1 MIKSPVKSGTN
12 PHIPIMVK
20 EVIQYLQIS
29 KAGTYIDC
37 TIGYGGHAHQILKK
51 LSLNGKLIG
60 IDKDEEAIKFCKK
73 SLSNY
78 SNVELFH
85 NSYHK
90 IRDILSISKIQKVDG
105 MLLDL
110 GLSSAQ
116 LDSKSRGFSY
126 KINSELDMRFDL
138 SQNFKANDLLNTKSK
153 KEIADLIFK
162 YSDERRSRAIADNI
176 LKMRPI
182 KSVFELV
189 EAIRKSTPPK
199 NRNKSLA
206 RVFQAVR
213 ILVNNELSIL
223 ENFLSEFCSQLSV
236 GGRIVFISFHSLED
250 RIVKHALKDLSLKK
264 KMKIL
269 TKKPLCPSP
278 EENFSNRRSRSAK
291 LRAAEKIL

>member
-1 MIKSPVKSGTN
+1 MIKNPVNSGTS

-20 EVIQYLQIS
+20 EVIQYLKIS
-29 KAGTYIDC
+29 KTGTYMDC
-37 TIGYGGHAHQILKK
+37 TIGYGGHARQILEG

-73 SLSNY
+73 SLSAY
-78 SNVELFH
+78 PNVQLFH

-90 IRDILSISKIQKVDG
+90 IKDILSISKTQKVDG

-138 SQNFKANDLLNTKSK
+138 SQKFKANDLLNIKSK
-153 KEIADLIFK
+153 KDIADIIFK
-162 YSDERRSRAIADNI
+162 YSDERRSRAIADSI

-182 KSVFELV
+182 KNVYELV
-189 EAIRKSTPPK
+189 EAVRRSTPPR
-199 NRNKSLA
+199 NRNKTLA
-206 RVFQAVR
+206 RVFQAIR

-250 RIVKHALKDLSLKK
+250 RIVKRALKDLSLKK
-264 KMKIL
+264 KIKIL
-269 TKKPLCPSP
+269 TKKPLYPSQ
-278 EENFSNRRSRSAK
+278 EENNSNRRSRSAK
-291 LRAAEKIL
+291 LRAAERIS

>member
-1 MIKSPVKSGTN
+1 MIKNPVESGTS

-20 EVIQYLQIS
+20 EVIQYLKIS
-29 KAGTYIDC
+29 KTGTYMDC
-37 TIGYGGHAHQILKK
+37 TIGYGGHARQILEE

-73 SLSNY
+73 SLSAF
-78 SNVELFH
+78 SNVQLFH

-90 IRDILSISKIQKVDG
+90 IKDILSISKTQKVDG

-138 SQNFKANDLLNTKSK
+138 SQKYKANDLLNIKSK
-153 KEIADLIFK
+153 KEIADIIFK
-162 YSDERRSRAIADNI
+162 YSDERRSRAIADSI

-182 KSVFELV
+182 KNVYELV
-189 EAIRKSTPPK
+189 EAIRRSTPPK
-199 NRNKSLA
+199 NRNKTLA
-206 RVFQAVR
+206 RVFQAIR

-236 GGRIVFISFHSLED
+236 GGRIVFISFHSIED
-250 RIVKHALKDLSLKK
+250 RIVKRALKDLSVKK
-264 KMKIL
+264 KIKIL
-269 TKKPLCPSP
+269 TKKPLYPSQK
-278 EENFSNRRSRSAK
+278 ENNLNRRSRSAK
-291 LRAAEKIL
+291 LRAAERIS

>member
-1 MIKSPVKSGTN
+1 MIKNPAKSGTS

-29 KAGTYIDC
+29 KTGTYIDC
-37 TIGYGGHAHQILKK
+37 TIGYGGHAHQILKQ
-51 LSLNGKLIG
+51 LSLSGKLIG
-60 IDKDEEAIKFCKK
+60 IDKDEEAIKFCKT
-73 SLSNY
+73 SLSAY
-78 SNVELFH
+78 SNLELFQ

-90 IRDILSISKIQKVDG
+90 IKDILSISKIQKVDG

-116 LDSKSRGFSY
+116 LDSKSRGFSF
-126 KINSELDMRFDL
+126 KVDSELDMRFDL

-153 KEIADLIFK
+153 KEIADIIFK
-162 YSDERRSRAIADNI
+162 YSEERRSRAIADSI

-182 KSVFELV
+182 KNVFELV

-199 NRNKSLA
+199 NRNKTLA

-223 ENFLSEFCSQLSV
+223 ENFLSEFCNQLSV
-236 GGRIVFISFHSLED
+236 GGRVVFISFHSLED

-291 LRAAEKIL
+291 LRAAERI

>member
-1 MIKSPVKSGTN
+1 MKSGTS

-20 EVIQYLQIS
+20 EVIQYLKIS
-29 KAGTYIDC
+29 NTGTYMDC
-37 TIGYGGHAHQILKK
+37 TIGYGGHARQILEG

-73 SLSNY
+73 SLSAY
-78 SNVELFH
+78 PNVQLFH

-90 IRDILSISKIQKVDG
+90 IKDILSISKTQKVDG

-138 SQNFKANDLLNTKSK
+138 SQKYKANDLLNIKSK
-153 KEIADLIFK
+153 KDIADIIFK
-162 YSDERRSRAIADNI
+162 YSDERRSRAIADSI

-182 KSVFELV
+182 KNVYELV
-189 EAIRKSTPPK
+189 EAIRRSTPPK
-199 NRNKSLA
+199 NRNKTLA
-206 RVFQAVR
+206 RVFQAIR

-223 ENFLSEFCSQLSV
+223 ENFLSEFCSRLSV

-250 RIVKHALKDLSLKK
+250 RIVKRALKDLSLKK
-264 KMKIL
+264 KIKIL
-269 TKKPLCPSP
+269 TKKPLYPSQK
-278 EENFSNRRSRSAK
+278 ENNSNRRSRSAK
-291 LRAAEKIL
+291 LRAAERIS

>member
-1 MIKSPVKSGTN
+1 MIRNPAKSGTS

-29 KAGTYIDC
+29 KTGTYIDC
-37 TIGYGGHAHQILKK
+37 TIGYGGHAKQILKK
-51 LSLNGKLIG
+51 LSLSGKLIG

-73 SLSNY
+73 SLSAYN
-78 SNVELFH
+78 NVKLFQ

-90 IRDILSISKIQKVDG
+90 IKDILSMSKIQKVDG

-116 LDSKSRGFSY
+116 LDSKSRGFSF
-126 KINSELDMRFDL
+126 KIDSELDMRFDL
-138 SQNFKANDLLNTKSK
+138 SQNFKANDLLNIKSK
-153 KEIADLIFK
+153 KEIADMIFR
-162 YSDERRSRAIADNI
+162 YSEERRSRAIAESI
-176 LKMRPI
+176 MKMRPI
-182 KSVFELV
+182 KNVFELV

-199 NRNKSLA
+199 NRNKTFA

-223 ENFLSEFCSQLSV
+223 ENFLSEFCNQLSV
-236 GGRIVFISFHSLED
+236 GGRVVFISFHSIED

-264 KMKIL
+264 KIKIL

-278 EENFSNRRSRSAK
+278 EENFLNRRSRSAK

>member
-1 MIKSPVKSGTN
+1 
-12 PHIPIMVK
+12 MVE

-29 KAGTYIDC
+29 KTGTYIDC
-37 TIGYGGHAHQILKK
+37 TIGYGGHAHQILKE

-73 SLSNY
+73 SLSAY
-78 SNVELFH
+78 SNVELFQ

-90 IRDILSISKIQKVDG
+90 IKDILSISKIQKVDG

-116 LDSKSRGFSY
+116 LDSKSRGFSF
-126 KINSELDMRFDL
+126 KIDSELDMRFDL
-138 SQNFKANDLLNTKSK
+138 SQNFKAADLLNTKSK
-153 KEIADLIFK
+153 KEIADIIFK
-162 YSDERRSRAIADNI
+162 YSEERRSRAIADSI

-182 KSVFELV
+182 KNVFELV

-199 NRNKSLA
+199 NRDKTLA

-223 ENFLSEFCSQLSV
+223 ENFLSEFCNLLSV
-236 GGRIVFISFHSLED
+236 GGRVVFISFHSIED
-250 RIVKHALKDLSLKK
+250 RIVKHALKDLSSKK

-269 TKKPLCPSP
+269 TKKPLYPSP
-278 EENFSNRRSRSAK
+278 EENFSNKRSRSAK
-291 LRAAEKIL
+291 LRAAERIL

>member
-1 MIKSPVKSGTN
+1 MIKNPAKSGTS

-29 KAGTYIDC
+29 KTGTYIDC
-37 TIGYGGHAHQILKK
+37 TIGYGGHAHQILKE
-51 LSLNGKLIG
+51 LSLSGKLIG

-73 SLSNY
+73 SLSAY
-78 SNVELFH
+78 SNVELFQ

-90 IRDILSISKIQKVDG
+90 IKDILSISKIQKVDG

-116 LDSKSRGFSY
+116 LDSKSRGFSF
-126 KINSELDMRFDL
+126 KIDSELDMRFDL
-138 SQNFKANDLLNTKSK
+138 SQNFKANDLLNIKSK
-153 KEIADLIFK
+153 KEIADIIFK
-162 YSDERRSRAIADNI
+162 YSEERRSRAIADSI

-182 KSVFELV
+182 KNVFELV

-199 NRNKSLA
+199 NRNKTLA

-223 ENFLSEFCSQLSV
+223 ENFLSEFCNQLSV
-236 GGRIVFISFHSLED
+236 GGRVVFISFHSLED

-291 LRAAEKIL
+291 LRAAERI

>member
-1 MIKSPVKSGTN
+1 VIKNPGKSGTT

-29 KAGTYIDC
+29 KTGTYIDC
-37 TIGYGGHAHQILKK
+37 TIGYGGHAHQILKE
-51 LSLNGKLIG
+51 LSLSGKLIG

-73 SLSNY
+73 SLSAY
-78 SNVELFH
+78 SNVELFQ

-90 IRDILSISKIQKVDG
+90 IKDILSISKIQKVDG

-116 LDSKSRGFSY
+116 LNSKSRGFSF
-126 KINSELDMRFDL
+126 KFDSELDMRFDL
-138 SQNFKANDLLNTKSK
+138 SQNFKANDLLNIKSK
-153 KEIADLIFK
+153 KEIADIIFK
-162 YSDERRSRAIADNI
+162 YSEERRSRAIAESI

-182 KSVFELV
+182 KNVFELV

-199 NRNKSLA
+199 NRNKTLA
-206 RVFQAVR
+206 RVFQALR

-236 GGRIVFISFHSLED
+236 GGRVVFISFHSLED

-291 LRAAEKIL
+291 LRAAERI

>member
-1 MIKSPVKSGTN
+1 M
-12 PHIPIMVK
+12 
-20 EVIQYLQIS
+20 IQYLQIS
-29 KAGTYIDC
+29 KTGTYIDC
-37 TIGYGGHAHQILKK
+37 TIGYGGHARQILKE

-73 SLSNY
+73 SLSAY

-85 NSYHK
+85 GSYHK
-90 IRDILSISKIQKVDG
+90 IKDILSISKIKKVDG

-138 SQNFKANDLLNTKSK
+138 SQKFKANDLLNIKSK
-153 KEIADLIFK
+153 KEIADIIFK
-162 YSDERRSRAIADNI
+162 YSDERRSRAIADSI

-182 KSVFELV
+182 KNVFELV

-199 NRNKSLA
+199 NRNKTLA
-206 RVFQAVR
+206 RLFQAIR

-223 ENFLSEFCSQLSV
+223 ENFL
-236 GGRIVFISFHSLED
+236 
-250 RIVKHALKDLSLKK
+250 
-264 KMKIL
+264 
-269 TKKPLCPSP
+269 
-278 EENFSNRRSRSAK
+278 
-291 LRAAEKIL
+291 

>member
-1 MIKSPVKSGTN
+1 MIKNPVNSGKS

-20 EVIQYLQIS
+20 EVIQYLKIS
-29 KAGTYIDC
+29 KTGTYMDC
-37 TIGYGGHAHQILKK
+37 TIGYGGHASQILDE

-73 SLSNY
+73 SLSAY
-78 SNVELFH
+78 SNVQLFH

-90 IRDILSISKIQKVDG
+90 IKDILSISKTQKVDG

-138 SQNFKANDLLNTKSK
+138 SQKYKANDLLNIKSK
-153 KEIADLIFK
+153 KDIADIIFK
-162 YSDERRSRAIADNI
+162 YSDERRSKAIADSI

-182 KSVFELV
+182 KNVYELV
-189 EAIRKSTPPK
+189 EAIRRSTPPR
-199 NRNKSLA
+199 NRNKTLA
-206 RVFQAVR
+206 RVFQAIR
-213 ILVNNELSIL
+213 ILVNNELNIL

-250 RIVKHALKDLSLKK
+250 RIVKRALKDLSVKK
-264 KMKIL
+264 KIKIL
-269 TKKPLCPSP
+269 TKKPLYPSQ
-278 EENFSNRRSRSAK
+278 EENNSNRRSRSAK
-291 LRAAEKIL
+291 LRAAERIS